1 MVKRTSRTSD
11 LTRLRMLA
19 RTARDY
25 RDTER
30 LIRVCASQGVSADD
44 LRVRLDRIGKE
55 LDEQVQNAFLATQN
69 VTPDAFAGLPD

>member
-1 MVKRTSRTSD
+1 MAKRTSRTSD
-11 LTRLRMLA
+11 LSRLRMLA

-25 RDTER
+25 RETER

-44 LRVRLDRIGKE
+44 LRSRLDRIGKE
-55 LDEQVQNAFLATQN
+55 MDQHVQSAFLATQN